1 MLKNMCWEYIRDKYI
16 KNKYKDLMNFNQS
29 VIKNMKIKK
38 IYKNVCWEYKRKKN
52 IKNKCKKYM
61 NLIRML

>member
-1 MLKNMCWEYIRDKYI
+1 MSNNINNVPPIKKNITSQKKPEEESKQKKKSKSQIKYI
-16 KNKYKDLMNFNQS
+16 
-29 VIKNMKIKK
+29 
-38 IYKNVCWEYKRKKN
+38 KN

>member
-1 MLKNMCWEYIRDKYI
+1 MF
-16 KNKYKDLMNFNQS
+16 FNQS